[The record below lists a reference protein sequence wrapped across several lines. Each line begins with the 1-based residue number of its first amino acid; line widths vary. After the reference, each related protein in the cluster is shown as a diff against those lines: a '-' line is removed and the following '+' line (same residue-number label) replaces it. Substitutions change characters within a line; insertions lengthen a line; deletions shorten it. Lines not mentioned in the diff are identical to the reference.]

1 MASVV
6 AIGGG
11 HGLAATLRAAR
22 RYATSITA
30 VVSAADDGGSSGRLR
45 DDLAMPAPGDLRR
58 CLAALAGDE
67 LLADAVEHRFEGG
80 ALDGHPL
87 GNVLIAGLTETTGDF
102 VAALEKLAEVL
113 DADGVVL
120 PASAEP
126 VTLVAEVGPD
136 GERVQGQ
143 VAVMRSRQVRRVS
156 LVPAEPPAP
165 AEALDAIAEA
175 DQVLIGPGSLYTSV
189 LAALAV
195 PAVAKAV
202 ATTPARRVYV
212 ANLAATEP
220 ETAGY
225 DLAAHVAA
233 LRDHGVE
240 VDVALAHPGALPAG
254 DPGVPVVEIP
264 VARPSRLAHDPERLA
279 EALRDLL

>member
-22 RYATSITA
+22 RYATEITA

-136 GERVQGQ
+136 GHRVQGQ

-165 AEALDAIAEA
+165 APALDAIARA

-202 ATTPARRVYV
+202 ASTGARRVYV
-212 ANLAATEP
+212 ANLAATEA
-220 ETAGY
+220 ETSGY
-225 DLAAHVAA
+225 DLAAHVTA
-233 LRDHGVE
+233 LREHGVE

-254 DPGVPVVEIP
+254 DPGVPVVEVP
-264 VARPSRLAHDPERLA
+264 VARPNGLAHDPERLA

>member
-22 RYATSITA
+22 RYATEITA

-136 GERVQGQ
+136 RHRVQGQ
-143 VAVMRSRQVRRVS
+143 VAVMRSRQVRRVA

-165 AEALDAIAEA
+165 APALDAIARA

-202 ATTPARRVYV
+202 ASTRARRVYV
-212 ANLAATEP
+212 ANLAATEA
-220 ETAGY
+220 ETSGY
-225 DLAAHVAA
+225 DLAAHVTA
-233 LRDHGVE
+233 LREHGVD
-240 VDVALAHPGALPAG
+240 VDVVLAHPGALPAG
-254 DPGVPVVEIP
+254 DPGVPVVEVP
-264 VARPSRLAHDPERLA
+264 VARPNGLAHDPERLA